1 MTNVAQIGSFGI
13 YNEASQASN
22 LVDVLAPVG
31 TIMAYNPGYY
41 TAGSNAGFQIA
52 GPASNTVAAINA
64 FLPENWR
71 VADGSALNNSKSPI
85 WAGAN
90 RFLPDLTGTRF
101 IRGSTAA
108 GTSGGAAS
116 ANIAHTHNVTSNV
129 TLANHT
135 LAAANIPFLST
146 SYTPAGTVD
155 IQHTHGSSNVT
166 YNKSDWNT
174 NQINHFHTMSNGGS
188 FIGNGGGSSANV
200 STGGGGYVTN
210 STTSGNIASWNN
222 FVINGT
228 AAGQTLGATSKSLS
242 GTPATISV
250 GNLTVTDVT
259 HSVTNN
265 AVTSGAASV
274 TSINIVPQYLDNFYI
289 IRVF

>member
-13 YNEASQASN
+13 YNEASEASN
-22 LVDVLAPVG
+22 LADVLAPVG

-52 GPASNTVAAINA
+52 GPASNTVASINA

-85 WAGAN
+85 WAGEN

-101 IRGSTAA
+101 IRGATAA
-108 GTSGGAAS
+108 GTSGGSAS

-129 TLANHT
+129 TVANHN
-135 LAAANIPFLST
+135 LIAANIPYLTT
-146 SYTPAGTVD
+146 SYTPTGSTD
-155 IQHTHGSSNVT
+155 IGHTHGSSLTSN
-166 YNKSDWNT
+166 NKSDWNSD
-174 NQINHFHTMSNGGS
+174 QPAHEHTQS
-188 FIGNGGGSSANV
+188 V
-200 STGGGGYVTN
+200 STGGNGPYIVSGGAVPFSAGRQGSINNTY
-210 STTSGNIASWNN
+210 GNIAAWNN
-222 FVINGT
+222 VVINGT
-228 AAGQTLGATSKSLS
+228 AGGQSLGTTFRSLIGNS
-242 GTPATISV
+242 ATIAV
-250 GNLTVTDVT
+250 GNVSPSAVTHTATNNTVT
-259 HSVTNN
+259 SE
-265 AVTSGAASV
+265 SASV